1 VAERF
6 GKLVAMA
13 TAGRVPAGDAAI
25 CFWSQL
31 LALAGAQKAV
41 AKDLELLACQRAAQ
55 LADAALVQIAAADPR
70 VAAVLPAWR
79 QQGGDATKGATGK

>member
-1 VAERF
+1 
-6 GKLVAMA
+6 
-13 TAGRVPAGDAAI
+13 
-25 CFWSQL
+25 
-31 LALAGAQKAV
+31 LAGAQKAV